1 MNFLVSRISMCFSGG
16 IAATTEGAQCNNGI
30 DAGMNC
36 TVILFIQESNGVT
49 RKNEIE
55 CSMLPRQVPGS
66 NLYYASWACMLSSI
80 AIALQ
85 WKAAQ
90 ALSFAEAQTERQQ
103 RQQQDR
109 DAIGFERHGDGDH
122 DVDDDDDK
130 Q

>member
-1 MNFLVSRISMCFSGG
+1 M
-16 IAATTEGAQCNNGI
+16 EGTQCKVDI

-36 TVILFIQESNGVT
+36 TVILFTEDSNGVV
-49 RKNEIE
+49 RKNEVE
-55 CSMLPRQVPGS
+55 CGMLPRQVPGS

-103 RQQQDR
+103 QLDR
-109 DAIGFERHGDGDH
+109 DPRGGEGSGDGDH
-122 DVDDDDDK
+122 DVDDDYGDK